1 VPCRHCCCA
10 QAAKAQGL
18 YHLACK
24 KYTQAGDRLRAM
36 RALIKSGD
44 VEKIVFFAGE
54 SLTRRRCSE
63 GLLPVLLG
71 RSAQSV
77 LLLLIR
83 CQPAS
88 LHISKFLYLSGHTI
102 VQSCVNL
109 PSVYAQVCRGSGRC
123 T

>member
-1 VPCRHCCCA
+1 L

-54 SLTRRRCSE
+54 RLLTCGIVLKGFAVSAAH
-63 GLLPVLLG
+63 LLQHTHILVG
-71 RSAQSV
+71 SAQSRT
-77 LLLLIR
+77 L
-83 CQPAS
+83 
-88 LHISKFLYLSGHTI
+88 
-102 VQSCVNL
+102 QSCF
-109 PSVYAQVCRGSGRC
+109 
-123 T
+123 

>member
-1 VPCRHCCCA
+1 VLCSPCLQPYTADAHAGASQQDLASDFLLLCCL

-54 SLTRRRCSE
+54 P
-63 GLLPVLLG
+63 LLV
-71 RSAQSV
+71 A
-77 LLLLIR
+77 
-83 CQPAS
+83 
-88 LHISKFLYLSGHTI
+88 
-102 VQSCVNL
+102 
-109 PSVYAQVCRGSGRC
+109 
-123 T
+123 

>member
-1 VPCRHCCCA
+1 MVCGCCL

-54 SLTRRRCSE
+54 AQLAFGTVLVNAVSTAH
-63 GLLPVLLG
+63 LLRPTG
-71 RSAQSV
+71 P
-77 LLLLIR
+77 
-83 CQPAS
+83 PA
-88 LHISKFLYLSGHTI
+88 
-102 VQSCVNL
+102 
-109 PSVYAQVCRGSGRC
+109 A
-123 T
+123 